1 MLGAIAILLSTVG
14 LLSLYFLRIGV
25 LSPFSWPQYL
35 VAALAVALA
44 TGQLRRP
51 SGRAARFAAWAAIV
65 GAVAYCSV
73 LEFATRYAADRP
85 EGPAI
90 GVSVASLAL
99 RDSTTGEPLSL
110 VRDDASDSTLL
121 VCFRGFW

>member
-1 MLGAIAILLSTVG
+1 MYGAIALLLSTVG
-14 LLSLYFLRIGV
+14 LLGLYFLRIGV

-35 VAALAVALA
+35 MAALAVAFA
-44 TGQLRRP
+44 VGQLRRP
-51 SGRAARFAAWAAIV
+51 AGRLAKAAAWTAIV

-85 EGPAI
+85 QGPAV
-90 GVSVASLAL
+90 GETLATLAL
-99 RDSTTGEPLSL
+99 ADAKTNEPVSL
-110 VRDDASDSTLL
+110 VRGDAKESTLL